1 MQTKCKIYHACKY
14 NIIVHLNEALPLS
27 DMKKNHWNLTGIN
40 VKHCYRYAIKS
51 KNYMWY
57 EL

>member
-27 DMKKNHWNLTGIN
+27 DMKKNHWNLTGLQLSQRTVCDMSYN
-40 VKHCYRYAIKS
+40 VK
-51 KNYMWY
+51 
-57 EL
+57 